1 MEKLTN
7 IIESILFV
15 SGNAVA
21 VSDISERLD
30 CTDKDILNAAKEL
43 QKKYSDPCGIN
54 LLIFNKKLQF
64 SSNPKYK
71 EEVSVVLNPI
81 RERELSKSMLEVAAI
96 IAYKQPVTRLDLE
109 EIRGNS
115 EYAIQNLLKI
125 GVIEIVGRKDAV
137 GRPVLFGTTDE
148 FLKRFEISS
157 LKELPNYDEL
167 MARIRILNGN
177 DGDNYLYKKDEYVEG
192 QEDHPTIDI
201 SDIPKSSETEEFD
214 IGEFGQE
221 EIPDFLIGEDVDVI
235 SADDLETAASE
246 NEDADGEREDFADIE
261 DADDQH

>member
-21 VSDISERLD
+21 ISDISERLE
-30 CTDKDILNAAKEL
+30 CTDKEILAAAKEL

-54 LLIFNKKLQF
+54 LLIFNKKIQLC
-64 SSNPKYK
+64 SNPKYS
-71 EEVSVVLNPI
+71 EPVAVVLNPI

-115 EYAIQNLLKI
+115 EYAIQNLLKL

-157 LKELPNYDEL
+157 LDELPNYEEL
-167 MARIRILNGN
+167 MSRIRILNGN

-192 QEDHPTIDI
+192 QDDNLGIDI
-201 SDIPKSSETEEFD
+201 SSIPKTSDKEDFVLKDFADEEL
-214 IGEFGQE
+214 
-221 EIPDFLIGEDVDVI
+221 PDFLVGEDVSVI
-235 SADDLETAASE
+235 GGDDLG
-246 NEDADGEREDFADIE
+246 NEDEVAKGDEGEE
-261 DADDQH
+261 

>member
-15 SGNAVA
+15 SGNAV
-21 VSDISERLD
+21 VISDISARLE
-30 CTDKDILNAAKEL
+30 CTDKEILAAAKEL
-43 QKKYSDPCGIN
+43 QKKYSDPCGLN
-54 LLIFNKKLQF
+54 LLIFNNKIQLC
-64 SSNPKYK
+64 SNPKYS
-71 EEVSVVLNPI
+71 EEVSLVLNPI

-115 EYAIQNLLKI
+115 EYAIQNLLKL

-157 LKELPNYDEL
+157 LDELPNYEEL
-167 MARIRILNGN
+167 MSRIKILNGN
-177 DGDNYLYKKDEYVEG
+177 DGNNYLYKKDEYVEG
-192 QEDHPTIDI
+192 EEDKTSIDL
-201 SDIPKSSETEEFD
+201 SDIPTGADKDDFVLKDFSDEEL
-214 IGEFGQE
+214 
-221 EIPDFLIGEDVDVI
+221 PDFLIGEDVEVI
-235 SADDLETAASE
+235 
-246 NEDADGEREDFADIE
+246 GG
-261 DADDQH
+261 DDQEETKDGNNKNE